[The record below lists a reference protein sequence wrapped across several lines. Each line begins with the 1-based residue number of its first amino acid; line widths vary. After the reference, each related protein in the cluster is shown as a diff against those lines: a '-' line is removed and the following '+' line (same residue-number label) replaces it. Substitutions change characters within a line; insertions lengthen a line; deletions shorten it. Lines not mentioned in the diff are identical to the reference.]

1 MFPKIFLIFVVISG
15 IGVFASLTAVFYF
28 VSEGALKSVGY
39 AVGALVGCIV
49 SLFYFLQLNTMQNKI
64 NELEEK
70 INLKKKDE

>member
-39 AVGALVGCIV
+39 AVGVLVGCIV
-49 SLFYFLQLNTMQNKI
+49 TLFYFLQLNTMQKKI
-64 NELEEK
+64 EELEKQLNEL
-70 INLKKKDE
+70 KKDE